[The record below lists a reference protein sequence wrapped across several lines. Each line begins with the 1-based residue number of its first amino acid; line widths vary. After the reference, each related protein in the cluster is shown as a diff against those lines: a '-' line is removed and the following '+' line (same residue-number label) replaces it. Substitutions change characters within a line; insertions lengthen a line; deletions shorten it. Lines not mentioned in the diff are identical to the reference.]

1 MGQTTPF
8 RAGAGSSCLN
18 GPLPGSSYGGYT
30 TGFPGSGTVQFR
42 CLVPSKLADNS
53 AGSETIM
60 ACQCVK
66 AIVAM
71 RMLTEELGLKQ
82 HAPTPMSLDAK
93 AVIDG
98 TTNFGCSLFRDFFF
112 EISALFRGFFSR
124 KFREISPLSQRNNE
138 RNLAPSRRN

>member
-60 ACQCVK
+60 VCQCVK

-112 EISALFRGFFSR
+112 S
-124 KFREISPLSQRNNE
+124 KFRPFFEDFFRENFAKFRPFPSEIAKE
-138 RNLAPSRRN
+138 I